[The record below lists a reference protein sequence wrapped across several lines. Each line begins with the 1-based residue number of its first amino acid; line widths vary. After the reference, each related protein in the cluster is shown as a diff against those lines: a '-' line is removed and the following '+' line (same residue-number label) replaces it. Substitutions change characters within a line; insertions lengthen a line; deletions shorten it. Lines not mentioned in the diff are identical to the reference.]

1 MRNKGNIR
9 RRMEGCYII
18 IGKGRHGKLSMCRRL
33 GKEKATAID
42 SHSSRLSID
51 SIARYIDSLNTYI
64 AV

>member
-1 MRNKGNIR
+1 M
-9 RRMEGCYII
+9 Y
-18 IGKGRHGKLSMCRRL
+18 RRL

-64 AV
+64 AA